1 MAIERNPS
9 KAREALEKALQIY
22 EKALGTDHHL
32 VSRVLHGLATI
43 CDSFGEFDESIK
55 LHMRAIGITK
65 KVIDIRIL
73 YLHCRCLVKGIN
85 NLEFHIKFWES
96 PTN

>member
-1 MAIERNPS
+1 MSIEKNPN
-9 KAREALEKALQIY
+9 KAREALEKALHIY
-22 EKALGTDHHL
+22 EHVLGTDHHL

-65 KVIDIRIL
+65 KVLD
-73 YLHCRCLVKGIN
+73 CMV
-85 NLEFHIKFWES
+85 
-96 PTN
+96 